1 MKREQRRSPAPAK
14 AWLGLPLPVWL
25 GVPGII
31 LIVAGLLF
39 ASQRGKPSALTPEV
53 TGSPSLKVDKELVDL
68 GEVQLGKWVEVSF
81 EVQNVGDRPLRFLEK
96 PWIEVL
102 EGC

>member
-53 TGSPSLKVDKELVDL
+53 TGSPSLKVDKEKVDL
-68 GEVQLGKWVEVSF
+68 GNVKLGQFVEVTF
-81 EVQNVGDRPLRFLEK
+81 NLTNVGDQPLRFSKE
-96 PWIEVL
+96 PYIEVK

>member
-1 MKREQRRSPAPAK
+1 MKREQRRVPAPARR
-14 AWLGLPLPVWL
+14 WLGLPLPVWL
-25 GVPGII
+25 GFTGVI

-39 ASQRGKPSALTPEV
+39 ATQRGNRSDFTPEV
-53 TGSPSLKVDKELVDL
+53 TGSPSLKVDREVADL

-81 EVQNVGDRPLRFLEK
+81 ELQNVGDRRLQILEK
-96 PWIEVL
+96 PWIEVV